1 MVVSEIDDLAEMDA
15 FAVAQAER
23 RLRIA
28 ARLLNRA
35 SRLNEP
41 IRPRIGVLAA
51 LHLADE
57 VVRIIDETDTER
69 RHNNG

>member
-35 SRLNEP
+35 SRLNEA
-41 IRPRIGVLAA
+41 IRPRIEAMAA

-57 VVRIIDETDTER
+57 VLRIIDETHMER
-69 RHNNG
+69 RRNDG